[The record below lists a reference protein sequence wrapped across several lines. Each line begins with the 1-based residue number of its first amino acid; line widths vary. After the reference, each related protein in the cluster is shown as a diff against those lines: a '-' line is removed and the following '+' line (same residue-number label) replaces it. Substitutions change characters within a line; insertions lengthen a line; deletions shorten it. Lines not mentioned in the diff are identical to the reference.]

1 MTGAWAMVAVG
12 VMLAQGAVPF
22 TPLTRGAM
30 SGIDTPRYVVVR
42 TDEDWR
48 RVWAAHT
55 TRDERPV
62 VDFSATM
69 VLGVFLGSRPNPL
82 YGVEIV
88 SVTDG
93 VDGVVVGYA
102 EQRPAPDAM
111 APQVMASPFHVVTV
125 EARSAPIHFAAV
137 ARP

>member
-55 TRDERPV
+55 TRDERP
-62 VDFSATM
+62 DAA
-69 VLGVFLGSRPNPL
+69 GS
-82 YGVEIV
+82 
-88 SVTDG
+88 
-93 VDGVVVGYA
+93 
-102 EQRPAPDAM
+102 
-111 APQVMASPFHVVTV
+111 
-125 EARSAPIHFAAV
+125 RSAPQILFSS
-137 ARP
+137 RCCSGTLSRR